1 VAAVIGIVSCYAGLL
16 VSYHISV
23 ASGPA
28 IILTAGAAYA
38 LSLVAAPQGIIRSRF
53 TPTRHRIA

>member
-1 VAAVIGIVSCYAGLL
+1 VGLL
-16 VSYHISV
+16 VSYHVSV

-38 LSLVAAPQGIIRSRF
+38 VSLVAAPQGVIRSRF